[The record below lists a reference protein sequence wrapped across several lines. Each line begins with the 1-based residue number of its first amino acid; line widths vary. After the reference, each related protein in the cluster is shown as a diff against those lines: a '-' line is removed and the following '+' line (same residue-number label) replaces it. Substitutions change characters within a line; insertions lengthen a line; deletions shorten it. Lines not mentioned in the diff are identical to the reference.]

1 MSEERKTKTDAA
13 APASAA
19 LERID
24 RKDAFLQALH
34 TFLTAHQ
41 GTEWAVAAV
50 DIQHFKLYNE
60 LYGTEKGDALLETV
74 ANCLLGYSKQTG
86 YPVGYFGNDDF
97 FLCLPD
103 EKAEQTAVLA
113 TLQACM
119 NAGRQDVTFFV
130 VMGVCPMQANPGADA
145 ATLCN
150 YAQIAGV
157 TTDSGYLH
165 RFEPTMLNELK
176 EQQQLLGELEHA
188 LDNHEFCFFLQP
200 KCNSITRAIVGM
212 EALVR
217 WNHPTRGCVPPAEFM
232 PLLERT
238 GLVTRLDQYI
248 WESVCQTLQKWQES
262 GSNLVPVSVN
272 VSVQDILNLDVPQIF
287 ADLVEKYKLEPKLLL
302 AEITETMVAED
313 TQMVESAIQGLHRKG
328 FSVMMDDFG
337 SGYSSLNMLKD
348 TNVDAIKLDM
358 KLIEPK
364 NLGWKILDILP
375 EVLNAGEDAG
385 VLTEEGAKKLDPS
398 GTLKAGTPLCPPEG
412 DAGTGMVATNAVRQR
427 TGNVSAGT
435 SSFSMIVLEKALS
448 QPYEVIDM
456 VTTPDGSPVA
466 MVHCNN
472 CTSDLNAWVGLFKQY
487 QELLGVPVDMNEVF
501 GKLYNHAL
509 EGDADCGGLI
519 AYNYISGEPVTGLAE
534 GRPMFVRSAN
544 DKFNLANFMR
554 ANLYASVAVLKI
566 GNDVLF
572 KDEKVQVDRITGH
585 GGLFKT
591 KGVGQRILA
600 AAINSPIS
608 VMETAGEGGAWGI
621 ALLAGYLVNNE
632 EKLSLADYLDKKVF
646 AGNTGVEIAPTAEDV
661 AGFDAYIETYKAGL
675 AIEQAA
681 VANKK

>member
-60 LYGTEKGDALLETV
+60 LYGTEKGDVLLETM

-119 NAGRQDVTFFV
+119 AAGRQDVTFFV
-130 VMGVCPMQANPGADA
+130 VMGVCPVQANPGADA

-176 EQQQLLGELEHA
+176 EQQLLLGELERA

-262 GSNLVPVSVN
+262 GSNLVPVLAANRIGLETVEPCEANGGQKSALRFYGSSFIADETGALVADGTRDTEQ
-272 VSVQDILNLDVPQIF
+272 VLTATFDLDK
-287 ADLVEKYKLEPKLLL
+287 VEENRMSWGVFRDRRPEWYG
-302 AEITETMVAED
+302 EITR
-313 TQMVESAIQGLHRKG
+313 QGR
-328 FSVMMDDFG
+328 
-337 SGYSSLNMLKD
+337 
-348 TNVDAIKLDM
+348 
-358 KLIEPK
+358 
-364 NLGWKILDILP
+364 
-375 EVLNAGEDAG
+375 G
-385 VLTEEGAKKLDPS
+385 V
-398 GTLKAGTPLCPPEG
+398 
-412 DAGTGMVATNAVRQR
+412 
-427 TGNVSAGT
+427 
-435 SSFSMIVLEKALS
+435 
-448 QPYEVIDM
+448 
-456 VTTPDGSPVA
+456 
-466 MVHCNN
+466 
-472 CTSDLNAWVGLFKQY
+472 
-487 QELLGVPVDMNEVF
+487 
-501 GKLYNHAL
+501 
-509 EGDADCGGLI
+509 
-519 AYNYISGEPVTGLAE
+519 
-534 GRPMFVRSAN
+534 
-544 DKFNLANFMR
+544 
-554 ANLYASVAVLKI
+554 
-566 GNDVLF
+566 
-572 KDEKVQVDRITGH
+572 
-585 GGLFKT
+585 
-591 KGVGQRILA
+591 
-600 AAINSPIS
+600 
-608 VMETAGEGGAWGI
+608 
-621 ALLAGYLVNNE
+621 
-632 EKLSLADYLDKKVF
+632 
-646 AGNTGVEIAPTAEDV
+646 
-661 AGFDAYIETYKAGL
+661 
-675 AIEQAA
+675 
-681 VANKK
+681 